1 VLCAEKRLLLDGYKV
16 ATSAYGHAVRELHA
30 KMGTTDWAVYD
41 ELRKIAEDARHQSER
56 ARRILEQHI
65 WDHGC

>member
-16 ATSAYGHAVRELHA
+16 ATGAYGHAVRELHA
-30 KMGTTDWAVYD
+30 KMGTTDWAAYD

-56 ARRILEQHI
+56 ARRVLEQHI